1 MSENIELPVD
11 VKNDLQL
18 AFNLYKNENN
28 KINKLKLRTI
38 LFSFVMYKYS
48 SSEINEFIESKTAND
63 KEYYSFDDV
72 CDLVKEKLSE
82 SKSRESDELFNYIV
96 NNKNNKSENNRMTK
110 KQLQN
115 AFEENEIHLEP
126 NEIDEMLEYMNKEE
140 GFEEEEENEEEE
152 DDVKNRKYNDVGRSE
167 FKKFFVKQK

>member
-1 MSENIELPVD
+1 MKEIELVGLDKKVYTEKLNNGLEIYLIP
-11 VKNDLQL
+11 
-18 AFNLYKNENN
+18 YNN
-28 KINKLKLRTI
+28 KKNYYISYATRYGSDINCFK
-38 LFSFVMYKYS
+38 
-48 SSEINEFIESKTAND
+48 AND

-140 GFEEEEENEEEE
+140 GFEEEENEEEEE